1 MKKIILLFMILFFI
15 TIFCSFSKSK
25 EVSIQGFAKSFG
37 NVPFNYPVI
46 ETDDGKQYSVKADDD
61 VNHEIFKTTGE
72 KIEVIGIIIIP
83 KKDDKIGFQCAKD
96 GYIEVVE
103 WKIVEK

>member
-1 MKKIILLFMILFFI
+1 MKKSIPLFIVLTLLM
-15 TIFCSFSKSK
+15 IFCSFSKSK
-25 EVSIQGFAKSFG
+25 EVSIQGFVKSFG

-46 ETDDGKQYSVKADDD
+46 ETDGSKQYSVKADDD
-61 VNHEIFKTTGE
+61 VRSEILKTVGE
-72 KIEVIGIIIIP
+72 KIEITGIIVTP
-83 KKDDKIGFQCAKD
+83 KKDDEIDFQSAKD

>member
-1 MKKIILLFMILFFI
+1 MKKIIPLFMILSFMM
-15 TIFCSFSKSK
+15 IFCSFSKSK
-25 EVSIQGFAKSFG
+25 EVSIQGFVKSFG

-61 VNHEIFKTTGE
+61 VKNEIFKTAGE
-72 KIEVIGIIIIP
+72 KIEVTGVIIVP
-83 KKDDKIGFQCAKD
+83 KKDNEIGFQSAKD

-103 WKIVEK
+103 WKFVEK